1 MAFQIV
7 VKVREATEGDIYS
20 PKMERQEAEEH
31 LNRIRRD
38 LGTSERPDLP
48 WLAIIGKD
56 IVSTN
61 HRVGV
66 LGASPETAMH
76 LR

>member
-7 VKVREATEGDIYS
+7 VKVREATEGDIYR

-56 IVSTN
+56 IVSAN
-61 HRVGV
+61 IIE
-66 LGASPETAMH
+66 SEY
-76 LR
+76 

>member
-48 WLAIIGKD
+48 WLAIIGT
-56 IVSTN
+56 S
-61 HRVGV
+61 
-66 LGASPETAMH
+66 
-76 LR
+76 

>member
-56 IVSTN
+56 IVSAN
-61 HRVGV
+61 IIE
-66 LGASPETAMH
+66 SEY
-76 LR
+76 